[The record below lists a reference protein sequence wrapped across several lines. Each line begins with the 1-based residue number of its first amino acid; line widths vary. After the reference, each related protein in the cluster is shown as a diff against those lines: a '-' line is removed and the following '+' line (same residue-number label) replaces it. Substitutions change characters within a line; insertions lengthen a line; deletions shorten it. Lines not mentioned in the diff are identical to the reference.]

1 MIRMHKK
8 IKICFVCI
16 YCYPLFNP
24 EHQIMFGGWEVRIAQ
39 IARKLA
45 RKAEYSVSIIIAD
58 SAQPHIEYREGI
70 QFITW
75 TGKPFWGI
83 PTEENKPSILEIA
96 NLKEP
101 EIIPNA
107 PAQSTVTVKSPEENP
122 NTFIS
127 ILKIEPENEKPS
139 VERERTNNHK
149 ESASSPRHIIRRVYK
164 SLLPWRLRILITG
177 FLTGIKAGFIQFYRS
192 WKAALHIAIDGIKSG
207 INGVRI
213 SWFTF
218 LDHFRPSVTV
228 AKNAIGHIADR
239 PVYKDMVSIYEEA
252 DAHIYVVPGN
262 NFISAEAIWSCKKRK
277 RSFVMLAGSDIDF
290 SPVIRESPEGSDLYG
305 SLYSDKLYTIK
316 NADIH
321 IVQNERQFEMAR
333 TYGCSPIMIPNPM
346 DLKRVYPK
354 ENDPKTILWV
364 GNSNESVK
372 QPSLMIN
379 AIRELPEYSFIMIV
393 TPVTDEQ
400 MEIIYQHAQTVPNLN
415 VLPRIPYNEIEKYF
429 AQARLFVNSS
439 SFEGF
444 PNTFL
449 QAGKYGVPLISL
461 NIDPNR
467 MLTKYRCGLFC
478 NNQFEL
484 MVDNIRLVMED
495 QELYDSLSANII
507 DYVQTFHDIDKIIPE
522 YERAFLSALNK
533 KVASHLV

>member
-1 MIRMHKK
+1 MIPMHKK

-24 EHQIMFGGWEVRIAQ
+24 EHRIMFGGWEVRIAQ
-39 IARKLA
+39 IARRLA
-45 RKAEYSVSIIIAD
+45 GKAEYSVSIIIAD
-58 SAQPHIEYREGI
+58 SAQPHIEFREGI

-75 TGKPFWGI
+75 AGKPFWGI
-83 PTEENKPSILEIA
+83 PTEENKSSISEIA
-96 NLKEP
+96 KHKEP
-101 EIIPNA
+101 EITQNA
-107 PAQSTVTVKSPEENP
+107 LAQSVVVKSPEENS
-122 NTFIS
+122 NTDIS
-127 ILKIEPENEKPS
+127 ILKIEPEKEKQPIEM
-139 VERERTNNHK
+139 ERKNNYI
-149 ESASSPRHIIRRVYK
+149 ELASIIRRVYK
-164 SLLPWRLRILITG
+164 SVIPWRLRILITG
-177 FLTGIKAGFIQFYRS
+177 FLAGTKAGFIQFYRN
-192 WKAALHIAIDGIKSG
+192 WKVALHLAIDGIKSG

-228 AKNAIGHIADR
+228 AINAIGHIDDR

-262 NFISAEAIWSCKKRK
+262 SFISAEAVWSCKKRK

-290 SPVIRESPEGSDLYG
+290 SPVIRENPEGSDLYG

-333 TYGCSPIMIPNPM
+333 TYGCSPIMIQNPV
-346 DLKRVYPK
+346 DLKRVHPK
-354 ENDPKTILWV
+354 ETDPKMILWV
-364 GNSNESVK
+364 GNSFESVK
-372 QPSLMIN
+372 QPNLMIN

-400 MEIIYQHAQTVPNLN
+400 MEIIYQHARTVPNLN
-415 VLPRIPYNEIEKYF
+415 VLTRIPYNEIEKYF

-478 NNQFEL
+478 DNQFEL
-484 MVDNIRLVMED
+484 MVHNIRLVMED
-495 QELYDSLSANII
+495 QALYDSLSANII

-522 YERAFLSALNK
+522 YERAFLSALDK
-533 KVASHLV
+533 KVAKHIV